1 MKSIER
7 SFRPISIS
15 FFFSFFWEHFQ
26 HLAVNLAQAVMQ
38 SGVGNL
44 SNLMEWSLNCDNQ
57 KAMQNLTQL
66 LCVAFFKI
74 YWDFPGSSLS
84 FVCEIRRHLSNT
96 CCMIVSGCRAG
107 RYVKLILGLLCLC
120 ALRLWETTS
129 KHLTRLA
136 GKARHWGVDDQ
147 KKIMKFSLWW
157 NCGRWYVVILNL

>member
-15 FFFSFFWEHFQ
+15 FFFFSFFWEHFQ

-38 SGVGNL
+38 SGEGNL

-66 LCVAFFKI
+66 LCVAFFLKYI
-74 YWDFPGSSLS
+74 ETFRGRRWVSCVKFVDILATHVVRSS
-84 FVCEIRRHLSNT
+84 VG
-96 CCMIVSGCRAG
+96 VG
-107 RYVKLILGLLCLC
+107 RGDMSSWFLGLLCLC
-120 ALRLWETTS
+120 ALRLWESTS
-129 KHLTRLA
+129 KHLTMLA

-147 KKIMKFSLWW
+147 KKI
-157 NCGRWYVVILNL
+157 